1 MESSCMQ
8 YLQNKMTVAMTSRP
22 PTTPD
27 TSTMVARYG
36 GRPDVVLL
44 ASEAYATSTP
54 SAAQL

>member
-1 MESSCMQ
+1 MQ